1 MILNGE
7 SLGVKWSTVSAGNV
21 KKHAVILSSKVHVHV
36 IRREG
41 QARRFGR
48 PTKSP
53 CLDDRQVVTI
63 TIASMNAGWLPPLMS
78 TYHEE
83 NNNSGQNATTKNRR
97 QIINGA
103 N

>member
-1 MILNGE
+1 MILDGE
-7 SLGVKWSTVSAGNV
+7 GLGVKWSTVGAGNV
-21 KKHAVILSSKVHVHV
+21 KKHPVILCSKVHVHV

-48 PTKSP
+48 PTKIS
-53 CLDDRQVVTI
+53 CLDDRQVVAI
-63 TIASMNAGWLPPLMS
+63 TIASMNTGWLPPLMS

-83 NNNSGQNATTKNRR
+83 NNNSGQNVTTKNKR
-97 QIINGA
+97 QINGA